1 LPYSLRDKS
10 TLIVNALS
18 KYKLLLQPLI
28 FVLVLDVLLLFTN
41 YMIAADLQAS
51 AVSINMAGRQRM
63 LSQKITKEVALIQ
76 LQGHHPST
84 FQPQKKLVESLEGSV
99 RLFHETV
106 MAFYQGGEATKAT
119 GEKVIIDALDTADAR
134 LILNET
140 REIWDPLYKQFSQ
153 LFETVLIP
161 HMQYDGLMKSLDEN
175 NLVLLKLMNDLT
187 NHLEAEAEKRT
198 YFLRIFQTVV
208 VIIILLSFIAAV
220 YRFARRE
227 IYYGILMEKTTD
239 VVISVDIRSG
249 ALSFVS
255 ASVHKMLGYHREM
268 LIGNRVDVLMD
279 KTSSA
284 DFMRLLDEVRRTGTL
299 SQNRHEMVLIKADGS
314 KIYADFVMSVNQS
327 ERGNSQELSA
337 DIRDISERKKAEL
350 KLENLALKDP
360 LTGLANRHAF
370 MSVMEH
376 AQNKANRTQHKMA
389 VLFIDLDGFKTVN
402 DDYGHDAGDAVL
414 IAMANRMQHCLRQA
428 DHISRMGGDEFM
440 VLIEDVS
447 QPYVYEGVQLRLTA
461 SIGVAMY
468 PDDHQDIAELIKMA
482 DKAMYQAKHAGKNA
496 VRFFNGT
503 YSN

>member
-1 LPYSLRDKS
+1 
-10 TLIVNALS
+10 
-18 KYKLLLQPLI
+18 
-28 FVLVLDVLLLFTN
+28 
-41 YMIAADLQAS
+41 
-51 AVSINMAGRQRM
+51 
-63 LSQKITKEVALIQ
+63 
-76 LQGHHPST
+76 
-84 FQPQKKLVESLEGSV
+84 
-99 RLFHETV
+99 
-106 MAFYQGGEATKAT
+106 
-119 GEKVIIDALDTADAR
+119 
-134 LILNET
+134 
-140 REIWDPLYKQFSQ
+140 
-153 LFETVLIP
+153 
-161 HMQYDGLMKSLDEN
+161 
-175 NLVLLKLMNDLT
+175 
-187 NHLEAEAEKRT
+187 
-198 YFLRIFQTVV
+198 
-208 VIIILLSFIAAV
+208 
-220 YRFARRE
+220 
-227 IYYGILMEKTTD
+227 
-239 VVISVDIRSG
+239 
-249 ALSFVS
+249 
-255 ASVHKMLGYHREM
+255 
-268 LIGNRVDVLMD
+268 
-279 KTSSA
+279 
-284 DFMRLLDEVRRTGTL
+284 
-299 SQNRHEMVLIKADGS
+299 
-314 KIYADFVMSVNQS
+314 MSVNQS

-370 MSVMEH
+370 MSIMEH

>member
-1 LPYSLRDKS
+1 
-10 TLIVNALS
+10 
-18 KYKLLLQPLI
+18 
-28 FVLVLDVLLLFTN
+28 
-41 YMIAADLQAS
+41 
-51 AVSINMAGRQRM
+51 
-63 LSQKITKEVALIQ
+63 
-76 LQGHHPST
+76 
-84 FQPQKKLVESLEGSV
+84 
-99 RLFHETV
+99 
-106 MAFYQGGEATKAT
+106 
-119 GEKVIIDALDTADAR
+119 
-134 LILNET
+134 
-140 REIWDPLYKQFSQ
+140 
-153 LFETVLIP
+153 
-161 HMQYDGLMKSLDEN
+161 
-175 NLVLLKLMNDLT
+175 
-187 NHLEAEAEKRT
+187 
-198 YFLRIFQTVV
+198 
-208 VIIILLSFIAAV
+208 
-220 YRFARRE
+220 
-227 IYYGILMEKTTD
+227 
-239 VVISVDIRSG
+239 
-249 ALSFVS
+249 
-255 ASVHKMLGYHREM
+255 
-268 LIGNRVDVLMD
+268 
-279 KTSSA
+279 
-284 DFMRLLDEVRRTGTL
+284 
-299 SQNRHEMVLIKADGS
+299 MVLIKADGS

-440 VLIEDVS
+440 VLIEDVLKQEEVRIIAEKLSEDVS